1 MSRELVL
8 SVTIAD
14 CVVQTFRA
22 GGKGGQHQ
30 NKTDSGVRIIHP
42 PSGARG
48 ESREHRSQ
56 LQNKRT
62 AWGRM
67 ARSPAFTAW
76 RTRVL
81 ASVTTIP
88 RCDLRIEVRQGGQ
101 WIESGLRGEVVA
113 DGQGQRSGSR
123 APEGHSGDR

>member
-1 MSRELVL
+1 MTRQLVL
-8 SVTIAD
+8 SVTIED

-30 NKTDSGVRIIHP
+30 NKTDSAVRVIHP

-56 LQNKRT
+56 LQNKRA

-67 ARSPAFTAW
+67 ARSPVFVAW
-76 RTRVL
+76 RLRMVAGL
-81 ASVTTIP
+81 PSIP
-88 RCDLRIEVRQGGQ
+88 RRDLKVEARQHGQ
-101 WIESGLRGEVVA
+101 WVEI
-113 DGQGQRSGSR
+113 D
-123 APEGHSGDR
+123 

>member
-1 MSRELVL
+1 MTRQLVL
-8 SVTIAD
+8 SVTIED

-30 NKTDSGVRIIHP
+30 NKTDSAVRVIHP

-56 LQNKRT
+56 LQNKRA

-67 ARSPAFTAW
+67 ARSPAFVVW
-76 RTRVL
+76 RLRMVAGL
-81 ASVTTIP
+81 PSIP
-88 RCDLRIEVRQGGQ
+88 RRDLKVEARQHGQ
-101 WIESGLRGEVVA
+101 WVEI
-113 DGQGQRSGSR
+113 D
-123 APEGHSGDR
+123 